1 MGECLIIRSG
11 GGTDTS
17 SATATPD
24 VVVNGHT
31 CYVNDELVVGNIP
44 VKHVSRELSTSEQIE
59 LSYGYYEGND
69 LISTSNLADETVS
82 DAVSSNILTLYKGY
96 VNGVLVNGDMANHG
110 AISQSLAANGSYTIP
125 TGWHDGSGKVTQTLS
140 TQGAANVT
148 PGTANKTACAASK
161 WTTGDLV
168 VVGDSNLV
176 AGNIKNGV
184 NIFGVTGTYTGWV
197 DNNYVPSEYIVN
209 TANGVVESWSGSA
222 KNKYFAWG
230 ISYANL
236 NKFILFF
243 SKVNYGWKATLPP
256 AYHSYDQWADYN
268 VGMNVNF
275 STDGA
280 AVSTSAYN
288 YSTSGAI
295 TVSGTLT
302 KQFPSNK
309 TLVNMD
315 QSAYYNWTLWVYQGY
330 KGLNWSAFSVQ
341 QNTITFVK

>member
-24 VVVNGHT
+24 VVVNGYT

-82 DAVSSNILTLYKGY
+82 DAVSSNILTSYKGY
-96 VNGVLVNGDMANHG
+96 VNGVLINGNMVNNG
-110 AISQSLAANGSYTIP
+110 AVSQSLAANGSYTIP
-125 TGWHDGSGKVTQTLS
+125 TGWHNGSGKVTQALS
-140 TQGAANVT
+140 TQAATNVT
-148 PGTANKTACAASK
+148 PGTTNKTACAASK
-161 WTTGDLV
+161 WTTGDIW
-168 VVGDSNLV
+168 VVGNSTLA
-176 AGNIKNGV
+176 AGNIKKGV
-184 NIFGVTGTYTGWV
+184 NIFGITGTFTGWV
-197 DNNYVPSEYIVN
+197 DNNYVPSGYIVN
-209 TANGVVESWSGSA
+209 TANGAVENWSGSVRR
-222 KNKYFAWG
+222 KYFAWG

-236 NKFILFF
+236 NKFVSTF
-243 SKVNYGWKATLPP
+243 SKVTYGWKATVPA
-256 AYHSYDQWADYN
+256 AYHTTDQWSDYEVSLCIRFSADAN
-268 VGMNVNF
+268 I
-275 STDGA
+275 
-280 AVSTSAYN
+280 VSTSEYN
-288 YSTSGAI
+288 YSTSGAR

-309 TLVNMD
+309 TLVNRD
-315 QSAYYNWTLWVYQGY
+315 QSAYYDWTLWVYQGY